1 MESTERPRSHHI
13 AEKLPAA
20 TYATSQEGREG
31 REVEEKVEVGQEGEL
46 ERNRTRS
53 EGTEK
58 TDEEE
63 SGTTAAI
70 DFPDGGLR
78 AWR

>member
-20 TYATSQEGREG
+20 TYATSQEGRQG
-31 REVEEKVEVGQEGEL
+31 REVEEKVEVGREGEL
-46 ERNRTRS
+46 ESNRTRS
-53 EGTEK
+53 EDTEK
-58 TDEEE
+58 IDEEVSSIPAVIE
-63 SGTTAAI
+63 
-70 DFPDGGLR
+70 FPDGGLR